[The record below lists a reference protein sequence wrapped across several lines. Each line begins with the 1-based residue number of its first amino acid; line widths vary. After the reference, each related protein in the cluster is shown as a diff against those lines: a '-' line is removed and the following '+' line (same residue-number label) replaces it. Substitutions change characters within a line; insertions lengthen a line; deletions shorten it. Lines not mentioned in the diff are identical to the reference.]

1 MLDGAKNLNFNYEN
15 TLELICKTFIG
26 SANMVLASDKTLDEQ
41 IRMVKSPNGT
51 TEKALNVL
59 EDNEISKTISK
70 AMEACTKRAIE
81 LSELNK

>member
-1 MLDGAKNLNFNYEN
+1 MLEGAKNLNFNYEN
-15 TLELICKTFIG
+15 TLDLICKTIIG
-26 SANMVLASDKTLDEQ
+26 SANMVLQGDKTIDEQ

-59 EDNEISKTISK
+59 EEQNIIGIVSDAMK
-70 AMEACTKRAIE
+70 ACEARAKE